1 LLNNNAIKE
10 INPVRPIAIG
20 ALLILCGSIAFFF
33 FLISAFFSELKA
45 TARTIQVSGITSMVF
60 ASFILPNTTTN

>member
-1 LLNNNAIKE
+1 LLNNNAVKE

-33 FLISAFFSELKA
+33 FLINAFFSELKA